1 MAFVG
6 DFYHPEPFGMSPTP
20 RRKGMKARK
29 LTSMKKTYEYRA
41 YPTTKQRHTFLL
53 WLALLRTLYNQA
65 LAWRIDAYQKNND
78 SVKWTT
84 QANALPDLKTASKAY
99 AGLHADVLQDA
110 MRRLDK
116 AYKAF
121 FRRAKNGA
129 APGFPRFK
137 GEGRYRSMTFSHL
150 SKRLIRNVRR
160 KFAKVVVPKIGHLKI
175 RYHRPLADGNIKNL
189 TVIKRASG
197 WYVTICVEVP
207 DPIEVPVHTTIGVDV
222 GLNSFAV
229 DSDGEHIP
237 NPRHY
242 RQSEKRL
249 GKHQRVLSRRKKG
262 SRRRAKQ
269 REIVARCHQRIANQR
284 KDFQFKAA
292 HRILERCDEVA
303 VENLTITNML
313 KNHYLAKSISDAG
326 WGSFRLKLQSKA
338 ASAGK
343 QFTKVKPHHTSQK
356 CSGCNEV
363 VPKQLSDRLHDC
375 PHCGLVLNRDH
386 NAAIN
391 IKKAA
396 VALRGGAS
404 VANDPEIP
412 RQGTEAQ
419 NLVRPVGRTFQT
431 STVTSGRG
439 N

>member
-29 LTSMKKTYEYRA
+29 LTDMKKTYQYRA
-41 YPTTKQRHTFLL
+41 YPTTKQRNTFVL
-53 WLALLRTLYNQA
+53 WLALLRNLYNQA
-65 LAWRIDAYQKNND
+65 LAWRIETYNGTGVT
-78 SVKWTT
+78 VKWTT
-84 QANALPDLKTASKAY
+84 QANALPDFKQASKAF
-99 AGLHADVLQDA
+99 ADLHSDILQDA
-110 MRRLDK
+110 IRRLNK

-121 FRRAKNGA
+121 FRRAKNGE

-150 SKRLIRNVRR
+150 SKKLIRNIRK
-160 KFAKVVVPKIGHLKI
+160 KFARVVVPKVGHLKI
-175 RYHRPLADGNIKNL
+175 RYHRPLPDGNIKNL
-189 TVIKRASG
+189 TILKRASG
-197 WYVTICVEVP
+197 WYVTICIEVP
-207 DPIEVPVHTTIGVDV
+207 DPIEVPVYTTIGVDV
-222 GLNSFAV
+222 GLNSFVV

-242 RQSEKRL
+242 RKSEKQL
-249 GKHQRVLSRRKKG
+249 GKHQRIFARRKKG
-262 SRRRAKQ
+262 SNRKAKQ
-269 REIVARCHQRIANQR
+269 REIIARYHERIANQR

-326 WGSFRLKLQSKA
+326 WGNFRLKLQNKA

-363 VPKQLSDRLHDC
+363 VPKKLSDRVHEC
-375 PHCGLVLNRDH
+375 PHCNLVLDRDH

-396 VALRGGAS
+396 VALREGAS
-404 VANDPEIP
+404 VVNDPEIP

-419 NLVRPVGRTFQT
+419 NLVRPVGRTLQT
-431 STVTSGRG
+431 SPVPSGRG

>member
-1 MAFVG
+1 
-6 DFYHPEPFGMSPTP
+6 
-20 RRKGMKARK
+20 MKVRK
-29 LTSMKKTYEYRA
+29 LTNMKKTYEYRA
-41 YPTTKQRHTFLL
+41 YPTTKQRNTFLL

-84 QANALPDLKTASKAY
+84 QANALPDLKAESKAF
-99 AGLHADVLQDA
+99 AGLHVDVLQDA

-121 FRRAKNGA
+121 FRRAKNGE

-150 SKRLIRNVRR
+150 SKQLIRHVRR

-175 RYHRPLADGNIKNL
+175 RYHRPLPDGKIRNL
-189 TVIKRASG
+189 TIIKRASG

-207 DPIEVPVHTTIGVDV
+207 DPIEVPTHTTIGVDV

-269 REIVARCHQRIANQR
+269 REIVARCHERIANQR

-292 HRILERCDEVA
+292 HRIVERCDEVA

-326 WGSFRLKLQSKA
+326 WGHFRLKLQSKA

-343 QFTKVKPHHTSQK
+343 QFTKVKSHHTSQQ
-356 CSGCNEV
+356 CSGCHKI
-363 VPKQLSDRLHDC
+363 VPKELSDRLHDC

-396 VALRGGAS
+396 VALRGGVS
-404 VANDPEIP
+404 VANAPEMP
-412 RQGTEAQ
+412 RQGTEAR
-419 NLVRPVGRTFQT
+419 NSVRPVGRTLPT
-431 STVTSGRG
+431 SPVPSGRG

>member
-1 MAFVG
+1 
-6 DFYHPEPFGMSPTP
+6 
-20 RRKGMKARK
+20 
-29 LTSMKKTYEYRA
+29 MKKTYEYRA
-41 YPTTKQRHTFLL
+41 YPTTKQRQLFTV
-53 WLALLRTLYNQA
+53 WLALLRSIYNQA
-65 LAWRIDAYQKNND
+65 LAWRIEAYQTAGLT
-78 SVKWTT
+78 VKWTT
-84 QANALPDLKTASKAY
+84 QANALPDLKQASEAF
-99 AGLHADVLQDA
+99 AGLHSDVLQDA

-121 FRRAKNGA
+121 FRRAQNGE

-150 SKRLIRNVRR
+150 SKHLVRNVRR

-175 RYHRPLADGNIKNL
+175 RYHRPLPDGKIRNL
-189 TVIKRASG
+189 TILKRASG

-207 DPIEVPVHTTIGVDV
+207 DPIEVHVHTTIGVDV

-242 RQSEKRL
+242 RQAEKRL
-249 GKHQRVLSRRKKG
+249 AKHQRILSRRKKG
-262 SRRRAKQ
+262 SKRRAKQ

-292 HRILERCDEVA
+292 HRIVERCDEVA

-356 CSGCNEV
+356 CSGCNEI
-363 VPKQLSDRLHDC
+363 VPKTVSDRLHDC
-375 PHCGLVLNRDH
+375 PHCGLVIDRDH

-396 VALRGGAS
+396 VALRGGVS
-404 VANDPEIP
+404 VVNDPEIP
-412 RQGTEAQ
+412 RQGTEAR
-419 NLVRPVGRTFQT
+419 NSVRPVGRTLQT
-431 STVTSGRG
+431 SPVPSGRG

>member
-1 MAFVG
+1 
-6 DFYHPEPFGMSPTP
+6 
-20 RRKGMKARK
+20 
-29 LTSMKKTYEYRA
+29 MKKTYEYRA
-41 YPTTKQRHTFLL
+41 YPTARQHKIFAL
-53 WLALLRTLYNQA
+53 WLALLRNLYNQA
-65 LAWRIDAYQKNND
+65 LAWRIDAYKQNND

-84 QANALPDLKTASKAY
+84 QANALADLKRQSKAY
-99 AGLHADVLQDA
+99 AGLHSDVLQDA

-116 AYKAF
+116 GYKAF
-121 FRRAKNGA
+121 FRRVKNGES
-129 APGFPRFK
+129 PGFPRFK

-150 SKRLIRNVRR
+150 SKRLIRDVRR
-160 KFAKVVVPKIGHLKI
+160 KVAKVVVPKIGHLKI
-175 RYHRPLADGNIKNL
+175 RYHRPLPDGKIKNL
-189 TVIKRASG
+189 TIIKRGSG
-197 WYVTICVEVP
+197 WYVTICVDVP

-249 GKHQRVLSRRKKG
+249 GTHQHVLARRKKG
-262 SRRRAKQ
+262 SNRRAKQ
-269 REIVARCHQRIANQR
+269 RQIVARCHERVANQR

-292 HRILERCDEVA
+292 HRILARCDEVA
-303 VENLTITNML
+303 VENLTIANML

-326 WGSFRLKLQSKA
+326 WGNFRLKLQSKA

-343 QFTKVKPHHTSQK
+343 QFTKVKPHHTSQQ
-356 CSGCNEV
+356 CSGCREM
-363 VPKQLSDRLHDC
+363 VPKQLSDRVHDC
-375 PHCGLVLNRDH
+375 PHCGLVLDRDH

-412 RQGTEAQ
+412 RQGTEAR
-419 NLVRPVGRTFQT
+419 NPINPGERAT
-431 STVTSGRG
+431 SRAQRAPTSGWG

>member
-1 MAFVG
+1 
-6 DFYHPEPFGMSPTP
+6 
-20 RRKGMKARK
+20 
-29 LTSMKKTYEYRA
+29 MKKTFEYRA
-41 YPTTKQRHTFLL
+41 YPTTKQRQLFTV
-53 WLALLRTLYNQA
+53 WLALLRSIYNQA
-65 LAWRIDAYQKNND
+65 LAWRIEAYQTAGLTL
-78 SVKWTT
+78 KWTT
-84 QANALPDLKTASKAY
+84 QSNALPDLKQASEAF
-99 AGLHADVLQDA
+99 AGLHSDVLQDA

-121 FRRAKNGA
+121 FHRARNGE

-150 SKRLIRNVRR
+150 SKHLVRNVRR
-160 KFAKVVVPKIGHLKI
+160 KFAKVIVPKIGHLKI
-175 RYHRPLADGNIKNL
+175 RYHRPLPDGKIKNL
-189 TVIKRASG
+189 TILKRASG

-207 DPIEVPVHTTIGVDV
+207 DPVEVPVHTTIGVDV

-249 GKHQRVLSRRKKG
+249 GKHQRILSRRKKG
-262 SRRRAKQ
+262 SKRRAKQ
-269 REIVARCHQRIANQR
+269 REIVARTHERIANQR
-284 KDFQFKAA
+284 NDFQFKVA
-292 HRILERCDEVA
+292 HRIVERCDEVA

-326 WGSFRLKLQSKA
+326 WGHFRLKLQSKA

-356 CSGCNEV
+356 CSDCNEI
-363 VPKQLSDRLHDC
+363 VPKTLLDRVHDC
-375 PHCGLVLNRDH
+375 PHCGLVIDRDH

-396 VALRGGAS
+396 VALREGAS
-404 VANDPEIP
+404 VVNDPEIP
-412 RQGTEAQ
+412 RQGTEAR
-419 NLVRPVGRTFQT
+419 NSVRPVGRTIQT
-431 STVTSGRG
+431 STVPSGRG

>member
-1 MAFVG
+1 
-6 DFYHPEPFGMSPTP
+6 
-20 RRKGMKARK
+20 MK
-29 LTSMKKTYEYRA
+29 TTYEYRA
-41 YPTTKQRHTFLL
+41 YPTTKQHLTFTA
-53 WLALLRTLYNQA
+53 WLALLRVLYNQA
-65 LAWRIDAYQKNND
+65 LAWRNDAYKTTGE
-78 SVKWTT
+78 SVNYKT
-84 QANALPDLKTASKAY
+84 QANALPGFKQESQVF
-99 AGLHADVLQDA
+99 AGLHADVLQDCL
-110 MRRLDK
+110 RRLDK
-116 AYKAF
+116 AYQAF
-121 FRRAKNGA
+121 FRRAKNGET
-129 APGFPRFK
+129 PGFPRFK

-150 SKRLIRNVRR
+150 SKQLIRDVRR

-175 RYHRPLADGNIKNL
+175 RYHRPLPDSTIKNL
-189 TVIKRASG
+189 TIIKRASG

-207 DPIEVPVHTTIGVDV
+207 DPIEVPVRTTIGVDV

-249 GKHQRVLSRRKKG
+249 GTHQRVLSRRKKG

-284 KDFQFKAA
+284 NDFQFKTA

-313 KNHYLAKSISDAG
+313 KNHSLAKSISDAG
-326 WGSFRLKLQSKA
+326 WGNFRLKMQNKA

-343 QFTKVKPHHTSQK
+343 QFTKVKPHHTSQQ
-356 CSGCNEV
+356 CSDCREI

-375 PHCGLVLNRDH
+375 PHCGLVLDRDH

-412 RQGTEAQ
+412 RQGTEAP
-419 NLVRPVGRTFQT
+419 NFVRPVGRMLQT
-431 STVTSGRG
+431 STVSSGRG

>member
-1 MAFVG
+1 
-6 DFYHPEPFGMSPTP
+6 
-20 RRKGMKARK
+20 
-29 LTSMKKTYEYRA
+29 MKKTYEYRV
-41 YPTTKQRHTFLL
+41 YPTTKQRKLFTV
-53 WLALLRTLYNQA
+53 WLALLRSIYNQA
-65 LAWRIDAYQKNND
+65 LAWRIEAYQTAGLT
-78 SVKWTT
+78 VKWTT
-84 QANALPDLKTASKAY
+84 QANALPDLKAASKAF

-121 FRRAKNGA
+121 FRRAKNGEP
-129 APGFPRFK
+129 PGFPRFK

-150 SKRLIRNVRR
+150 SKQLIRNVRR

-175 RYHRPLADGNIKNL
+175 RYHRPLPDGKIKNL
-189 TVIKRASG
+189 TILKRASG

-207 DPIEVPVHTTIGVDV
+207 DPVEVPVHTTIGVDV

-249 GKHQRVLSRRKKG
+249 GKHQQVLSRRKKG
-262 SRRRAKQ
+262 SHRRAKQ
-269 REIVARCHQRIANQR
+269 REIVARCHERIANQR

-326 WGSFRLKLQSKA
+326 WGHFRLKLQSKA

-343 QFTKVKPHHTSQK
+343 QFTKVKPHHTSQQ
-356 CSGCNEV
+356 CSGCREI
-363 VPKQLSDRLHDC
+363 VPKQLSDRVHDC

-404 VANDPEIP
+404 VANDPGSP
-412 RQGTEAQ
+412 RQGTEAR
-419 NLVRPVGRTFQT
+419 NSVRPVGRTIQT
-431 STVTSGRG
+431 SPVPSGRG

>member
-1 MAFVG
+1 
-6 DFYHPEPFGMSPTP
+6 
-20 RRKGMKARK
+20 
-29 LTSMKKTYEYRA
+29 MKKTYEYRA
-41 YPTTKQRHTFLL
+41 YPTTKQRKLFTV
-53 WLALLRTLYNQA
+53 WLALLRSIYNQA
-65 LAWRIDAYQKNND
+65 LAWRIEAYQTAGLTL
-78 SVKWTT
+78 KWTT
-84 QANALPDLKTASKAY
+84 QANALPDLKQASEAF
-99 AGLHADVLQDA
+99 AGLHSDVLQDA
-110 MRRLDK
+110 LRRLDK

-121 FRRAKNGA
+121 FHRAKNGA

-150 SKRLIRNVRR
+150 SKRLLRHVRR

-175 RYHRPLADGNIKNL
+175 RYHRPLPDGKIKNL
-189 TVIKRASG
+189 TILKRASG

-207 DPIEVPVHTTIGVDV
+207 DPVEVPIHTTIGVDV

-249 GKHQRVLSRRKKG
+249 AKHQRILSRRKKG
-262 SRRRAKQ
+262 SKRRAKQ
-269 REIVARCHQRIANQR
+269 REIIARTHERIANQR

-292 HRILERCDEVA
+292 HRIVERCDEVA
-303 VENLTITNML
+303 VESLTITNML

-326 WGSFRLKLQSKA
+326 WGNFRLKLQSKA

-356 CSGCNEV
+356 CSGCNEI
-363 VPKQLSDRLHDC
+363 VPKTLLDRVHDC
-375 PHCGLVLNRDH
+375 SHCGLVIDRDH

-404 VANDPEIP
+404 VVNDPEIP
-412 RQGTEAQ
+412 RQGTEAR
-419 NLVRPVGRTFQT
+419 NFVRPVGRTIQT
-431 STVTSGRG
+431 SPVPSGRG
-439 N
+439 S

>member
-1 MAFVG
+1 
-6 DFYHPEPFGMSPTP
+6 
-20 RRKGMKARK
+20 
-29 LTSMKKTYEYRA
+29 MKKTYEYRA
-41 YPTTKQRHTFLL
+41 YPTTKQRNLFTV
-53 WLALLRTLYNQA
+53 WLALLRSIYNQA
-65 LAWRIDAYQKNND
+65 LAWRIEAYQTAGLT
-78 SVKWTT
+78 VKWTT
-84 QANALPDLKTASKAY
+84 QANALPDLKQASEAF

-121 FRRAKNGA
+121 FRRAKDGE

-150 SKRLIRNVRR
+150 SKRLIENVRR

-175 RYHRPLADGNIKNL
+175 RYHRPLPDGKIKHL
-189 TVIKRASG
+189 TIRKRASG

-207 DPIEVPVHTTIGVDV
+207 DPVEVPVHTTIGVDV

-249 GKHQRVLSRRKKG
+249 GKHQRILSRRKKG
-262 SRRRAKQ
+262 SKRRAKQ
-269 REIVARCHQRIANQR
+269 REIVARTHERIANQR

-303 VENLTITNML
+303 VENLTIINML

-326 WGSFRLKLQSKA
+326 WGSFRLKLQNKA

-343 QFTKVKPHHTSQK
+343 QFTKVKPHHTSQQ
-356 CSGCNEV
+356 CSGCREI
-363 VPKQLSDRLHDC
+363 VPKALSDRVHDC
-375 PHCGLVLNRDH
+375 PHCGLVIDRDH

-404 VANDPEIP
+404 VVNDPEIP
-412 RQGTEAQ
+412 RQGTEAR
-419 NLVRPVGRTFQT
+419 NSVRPVGRTLQT
-431 STVTSGRG
+431 SPVPSGRG